1 LNQSDA
7 VILGVLTKGA
17 CELVH
22 TTQFLFNHLGRRG
35 DALTER
41 RRTRRVSA
49 EDATRA
55 EPHSTEVARG
65 RLPAAAAADGLI
77 QRVIH
82 FSGGKR
88 SEPIER
94 RVEADDLADDDDRGG
109 LDPGRSGRN
118 FAQC

>member
-1 LNQSDA
+1 M
-7 VILGVLTKGA
+7 
-17 CELVH
+17 
-22 TTQFLFNHLGRRG
+22 
-35 DALTER
+35 TER

-77 QRVIH
+77 RRVIH